1 MSTGRRLV
9 CLSIVALVRETVT
22 SAAYGAVAGAIFG
35 GITGIVLTPLLRRHF
50 RAIGLPPLSR
60 AQNTL
65 IGFRDCAAYTAT
77 GFGIESM
84 LRGEDDIK
92 YRLLLA
98 SGAGLAYTFLRHGFK
113 AHPFHALSYV
123 AAFTCVSGPT
133 FQLRETLRARSEDST
148 RGKGF

>member
-1 MSTGRRLV
+1 MVSCRFSERNRHLCSIWRCGRSYFRRYNRN
-9 CLSIVALVRETVT
+9 CPDPSAPASLSSHRP
-22 SAAYGAVAGAIFG
+22 
-35 GITGIVLTPLLRRHF
+35 TPTE
-50 RAIGLPPLSR
+50 SSS
-60 AQNTL
+60 
-65 IGFRDCAAYTAT
+65 AYTAT